1 MFCIFLF
8 MKLYSYVETRLN
20 SKKGHGISEI
30 YISNETD
37 FENERK
43 INQMI

>member
-1 MFCIFLF
+1 MLF
-8 MKLYSYVETRLN
+8 TIRE
-20 SKKGHGISEI
+20 KKDIKYQK

-37 FENERK
+37 FQNERK